1 MRPAPLL
8 LVASLLAVIS
18 AAHANAPT
26 WHRVRTPAKGAP
38 LSIGGYSAGCVQ
50 GAVGLPLSGPGYQ
63 VMKPERR
70 RHFGHPRLVQF
81 IRGLGRG
88 AKAKQLGLVLIGDL
102 GQPRGG
108 PAPSGHASHQT
119 GLDVDI
125 WFASPTL
132 PTARLSPDE
141 RKASSSPA
149 VVDDKSLTLNEHWQ
163 PRMAS
168 LLRMAAESE
177 HVARVFVN
185 PVIKRALCEQRWDDR
200 AFLTKLRPWWGHDEH
215 FHVRLACPE
224 DSPGCEPQSAIAEG
238 DGCEELTQWLS
249 PEAQREREK
258 EHARYRAKV
267 GSSPVLPAA
276 CAALLAGG

>member
-1 MRPAPLL
+1 MRAVPLL
-8 LVASLLAVIS
+8 LASTLLGLAAVT
-18 AAHANAPT
+18 HANALT
-26 WHRVRTPAKGAP
+26 WHRVRTPAKGTA

-50 GAVGLPLSGPGYQ
+50 GAIALPLSGPGYQ

-70 RHFGHPRLVQF
+70 RHFGHPQLVQF
-81 IRGLGRG
+81 IRGLARG

-108 PAPSGHASHQT
+108 PAPTGHASHQT

-125 WFASPTL
+125 WYASPAL

-149 VVDDKSLTLNEHWQ
+149 VVDDKSLTLNAYWQ

-168 LLRMAAESE
+168 LLRMAAQSE
-177 HVARVFVN
+177 HVARIFVN

-224 DSPGCEPQSAIAEG
+224 DSPACEPQAAIAEG

-276 CAALLAGG
+276 CAALLADG